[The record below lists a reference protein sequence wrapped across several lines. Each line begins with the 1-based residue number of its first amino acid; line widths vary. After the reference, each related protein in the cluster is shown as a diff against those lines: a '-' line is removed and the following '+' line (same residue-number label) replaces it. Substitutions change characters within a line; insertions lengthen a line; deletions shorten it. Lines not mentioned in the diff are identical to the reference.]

1 MPTDGPRA
9 TDKPETA
16 GRIPAEAM
24 PRTGH
29 KHGVVF
35 HSNNDRPHKPIPVFE
50 NSPTFQMACRQL
62 EMAAEQIEL
71 DRGILERLSKPKRA
85 MVVSVPIELDNGRTE
100 GFVGYRVQHS
110 LTSGPSKGGLRY
122 HSSVDLGEVAALAMW
137 MSWKCG
143 IMNLPFGGAKG
154 GISVDPAEL
163 SRHELEHLTR
173 RYTQEVLSIIGP
185 RMDVMAPDLGT
196 DEQTMA
202 WIYDTYSMH
211 VGYACPEIVTGKPVE
226 LGGCMGRRE
235 ATGRGIVYCIL
246 EAMQEL
252 NLKPAESTAVV
263 QGFGN
268 VGSVVCQELHQR
280 GVKVIAVGDR
290 YGSILRPQ
298 GIDIPALQRH
308 VASGKLTKDFP
319 EAEPTSSEDLLTTP
333 CTILVPAALERVIN
347 LKNAGQLRCR
357 VLAEGANGP
366 TTPEA
371 DAVLASSDIF
381 IIPDI
386 LCNAGG
392 VTVSYFEWVQD
403 IQQFLWSEE
412 QVNQKLQELMLKAF
426 HQVRFLARERKFTM
440 RSAALSL
447 GVQKVA
453 KEKLRR
459 GLFP

>member
-1 MPTDGPRA
+1 MTTNLSTAEPKPKVTDR
-9 TDKPETA
+9 
-16 GRIPAEAM
+16 
-24 PRTGH
+24 
-29 KHGVVF
+29 HGIVF

-85 MVVSVPIELDNGRTE
+85 IVVSVPIELDDGRTE
-100 GFVGYRVQHS
+100 AFVGYRVQHS

-122 HSSVDLGEVAALAMW
+122 HPSVDVGEVAALAMW

-154 GISVDPAEL
+154 GISVDPVEL
-163 SRHELEHLTR
+163 SRRELEHLTR
-173 RYTQEVLSIIGP
+173 RYTQEVLTVIGP

-226 LGGCMGRRE
+226 LGGCVGRRE
-235 ATGRGIVYCIL
+235 ATGRGVVYCIM
-246 EAMQEL
+246 EALQEL
-252 NLKPAESTAVV
+252 NLKPGESTAVV

-280 GVKVIAVGDR
+280 GVKIIAVGDR
-290 YGSILRPQ
+290 YGSIRRPQ
-298 GIDIPALQRH
+298 GIDIPALIRH
-308 VASGKLTKDFP
+308 MAAGKLLKDFP
-319 EAEPTSSEDLLTTP
+319 DSEPTSSDDLLTIP

-347 LKNAGQLRCR
+347 LRNAAQLRCR
-357 VLAEGANGP
+357 ILAEGANGP